1 MKTYARLHLYPH
13 REPQGRAYI
22 VADSAALRALGDF
35 CRSAATS
42 MIGMEIAT
50 FFGSDGHEY
59 ELAIVSD
66 VSDTEWQ
73 QLSLPGL
80 DQQAARKLSVV
91 KTYDELVDQH
101 AKQKEFKM
109 AQ

>member
-22 VADSAALRALGDF
+22 VADAPALRALGDL

-66 VSDTEWQ
+66 VAETEWQ

-80 DQQAARKLSVV
+80 EPTAAHQLSVV
-91 KTYDELVDQH
+91 QTYDELMQQH
-101 AKQKEFKM
+101 REKI